1 MSNLKQARD
10 KMSQYGLN
18 AMSDLELL
26 TATKYKGTLDEFYR
40 SFEYKAAK
48 ELVRRRETPEKQKIK
63 SSLDTYKH
71 LSFLNDEDEES
82 FYMVTVNRAQYVINT
97 VFLAKGHDYGVVVG
111 IKQIVL
117 QAINDK
123 ACGVILCH
131 NHPSGN
137 QNPSQQDI
145 SLTKSVK
152 EALKMFDIPL
162 LEHII
167 IARDNNYY
175 SMADEGIL

>member
-18 AMSDLELL
+18 AMSDNELL
-26 TATKYKGTLDEFYR
+26 TATKYKGTLDDYYQ

-48 ELVRRRETPEKQKIK
+48 ELVRRRETPERIKIK
-63 SSLDTYKH
+63 SSLDAYKH
-71 LSFLNDEDEES
+71 LSFLNEEEEH
-82 FYMVTVNRAQYVINT
+82 FYIVTVNRGQYVINT
-97 VFLAKGHDYGVVVG
+97 VFLSKGHDYAVVVG

-145 SLTKSVK
+145 QLTQSVK
-152 EALKMFDIPL
+152 EGLKMFDIPL

-167 IARDNNYY
+167 IAKDNNYY
-175 SMADEGIL
+175 SMADEGIM

>member
-18 AMSDLELL
+18 AMTDNELL
-26 TATKYKGTLDEFYR
+26 TATKYKGSLDDFYQ

-48 ELVRRRETPEKQKIK
+48 ELVRRREAPERPKIK
-63 SSLDTYKH
+63 SSLDTYKL
-71 LSFLNDEDEES
+71 LSFLNDDTEES
-82 FYMVTVNRAQYVINT
+82 FYIATLNRNNTVINT
-97 VFLAKGHDYGVVVG
+97 VFLAKGHDYAVVVG

-123 ACGVILCH
+123 ASGVILCH

-137 QNPSQQDI
+137 RNPSSQDM
-145 SLTKSVK
+145 SLTRSVK
-152 EALKMFDIPL
+152 EGLKMFDVL
-162 LEHII
+162 LLDHII
-167 IARDNNYY
+167 IAKDNNYF
-175 SMADEGIL
+175 SMADEGVL